1 MNRLLILA
9 EDAEKYAHLVHAV
22 DLEQL
27 QIGQT
32 DDLESA
38 ISQIV
43 DANIV
48 LGDPPLIGEVLST
61 AGCLQWVQSSWAG
74 VDQLCQPQL
83 RRDYVLTGMKDVFG
97 PMISEHVMTYLFALE
112 RRLFEMRA
120 NQVEK
125 IWEPFTYRSSE
136 DIVLGIIGLGSI
148 GQHLAKTARQFGIRV
163 TGLNLSGKPCAEVE
177 QVFSWASMA
186 DFLAE
191 PDYVV
196 ITLPDTPQT
205 RHCINAEVLGMMKPV
220 AVLINVGRGS
230 VVNEND
236 LIVALRQNTIG
247 GAVLD
252 VFECEPLS
260 ADNPLWHLP
269 NVYITPHTAAVSLP
283 EVVVKKFVANY
294 HRFLRQEPLLDVID
308 FVHGY

>member
-1 MNRLLILA
+1 M
-9 EDAEKYAHLVHAV
+9 
-22 DLEQL
+22 Q
-27 QIGQT
+27 
-32 DDLESA
+32 
-38 ISQIV
+38 
-43 DANIV
+43 
-48 LGDPPLIGEVLST
+48 
-61 AGCLQWVQSSWAG
+61 
-74 VDQLCQPQL
+74 
-83 RRDYVLTGMKDVFG
+83 
-97 PMISEHVMTYLFALE
+97 
-112 RRLFEMRA
+112 A

-125 IWEPFTYRSSE
+125 CWEPFTYRSSE

-163 TGLNLSGKPCAEVE
+163 TGLNLSGKSCAEVE
-177 QVFSWASMA
+177 QVFNWASIA

-205 RHCINAEVLGMMKPV
+205 RHCINAEVLGMMKPA

-236 LIVALRQNTIG
+236 LIVALRQHTIG

-252 VFECEPLS
+252 VFATEPLP

-269 NVYITPHTAAVSLP
+269 NVYVTPHAAAVSLP
-283 EVVVKKFVANY
+283 EAVVKKFDANY
-294 HRFLRQEPLLDVID
+294 QRFLRNEPLLDVID
-308 FVHGY
+308 FARGY

>member
-9 EDAEKYAHLVHAV
+9 EDAEKYAHLAHAS

-27 QIGQT
+27 EIRQT
-32 DDLESA
+32 DNLESA
-38 ISQIV
+38 IAQIV
-43 DANIV
+43 DVNIV
-48 LGDPPLIGEVLST
+48 LGDPPLIGEVLSAT
-61 AGCLQWVQSSWAG
+61 KCLQWVQSSWAG
-74 VDQLCQPQL
+74 VEQLCQPHL

-97 PMISEHVMTYLFALE
+97 PMISEYVITYLFALE
-112 RRLFEMRA
+112 RRVFEMQA
-120 NQVEK
+120 KQVDK
-125 IWEPFTYRSSE
+125 CWEPFAYRSSE

-148 GQHLAKTARQFGIRV
+148 GQHLAKTARRFGIRV

-177 QVFSWASMA
+177 QVFNWASMA

-205 RHCINAEVLGMMKPV
+205 RHCINAEVLGMMKPA

-236 LIVALRQNTIG
+236 LIAALQQHTIG

-252 VFECEPLS
+252 VFETEPLP

-283 EVVVKKFVANY
+283 GVVVNKFVENY
-294 HRFLRQEPLLDVID
+294 HRFLRNEPLLDVID
-308 FVHGY
+308 FARGY